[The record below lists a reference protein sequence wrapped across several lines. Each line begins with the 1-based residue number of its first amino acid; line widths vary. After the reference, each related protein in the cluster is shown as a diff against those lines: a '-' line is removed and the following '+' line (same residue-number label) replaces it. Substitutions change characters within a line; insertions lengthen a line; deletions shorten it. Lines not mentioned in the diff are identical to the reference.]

1 MFLSS
6 DFLFYQSVVA
16 GVFLSLA
23 AGLYEGPILMK
34 SWNDLDFETIS
45 FILLV
50 SGLMSILYQ
59 SSLIGLVNATTPL
72 DKEIISQTK
81 VIPQT
86 LLAIM
91 IFDEQYTSLTI
102 IGLGLTVMGMGSYS
116 YFAWNESS
124 LEQTVE
130 LEEFKDES
138 DEVLSVQ
145 SHHRQA

>member
-1 MFLSS
+1 MGISTQKVSQLSP
-6 DFLFYQSVVA
+6 LTPMEPR
-16 GVFLSLA
+16 LS
-23 AGLYEGPILMK
+23 
-34 SWNDLDFETIS
+34 
-45 FILLV
+45 
-50 SGLMSILYQ
+50 
-59 SSLIGLVNATTPL
+59 
-72 DKEIISQTK
+72 
-81 VIPQT
+81 IPSM
-86 LLAIM
+86 LAIM